1 MSSPDPDLI
10 ERLKAFEGYR
20 RFAYECSQGK
30 LTIGYGTVIEN
41 GGHGIPEYIA
51 ELLIRDY
58 LQTLVTRFEALPWY
72 RMLDDHRQQA
82 VVEMGYQMGF
92 EGVLGFRKMI
102 AAIEESDWSRVE
114 AEALD
119 SQWAR
124 QTPARA
130 SDVGGRLAYGINRT
144 S

>member
-20 RFAYECSQGK
+20 RFAYECTQGK

-102 AAIEESDWSRVE
+102 SAIEESDWSRVE

-130 SDVGGRLAYGINRT
+130 SDVGGRLAYGISRT